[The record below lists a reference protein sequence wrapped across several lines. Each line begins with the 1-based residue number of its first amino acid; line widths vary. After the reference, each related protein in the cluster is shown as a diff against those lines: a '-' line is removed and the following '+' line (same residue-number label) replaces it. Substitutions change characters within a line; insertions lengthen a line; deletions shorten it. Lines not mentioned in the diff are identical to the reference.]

1 MAWRLEEA
9 NSQATSKDWE
19 GFCCLQ
25 QRYTY
30 LEPSIRAEFG
40 NQQVL
45 TPGEVDFCRE
55 REISLMAYSPLLGGI
70 YGKQKAALPLQYQSL
85 ANEQKMASLRALT
98 SKTPFTANQLVLS
111 WMLHSSPQVIPLV
124 TGSNEKQLNENLES
138 VSISLTSEDMNLLD
152 GPLVEPNTY

>member
-1 MAWRLEEA
+1 
-9 NSQATSKDWE
+9 
-19 GFCCLQ
+19 
-25 QRYTY
+25 
-30 LEPSIRAEFG
+30 
-40 NQQVL
+40 
-45 TPGEVDFCRE
+45 
-55 REISLMAYSPLLGGI
+55 MAYSPLLGGI

-111 WMLHSSPQVIPLV
+111 WRLQSSPQVIPLV